1 MNRDVNRTEKRVSNT
16 RTLKEAQ
23 KSSIEGNGLFSCFGK
38 WIGLIWCILY
48 ATCSISLSIL
58 NKMLFSRHGFK
69 LFFVLSTGQLLASV
83 VLSILGSKIF
93 PTIVKLR
100 LLKFTQLL
108 KILPLSIVNSMNA
121 VLGFAGLRLV
131 NIPMFLVLRRLTTPL
146 VLFFEYF
153 FMNKIASPLVK
164 KAIGVAMVGTLI
176 AGSSDLTFNLFGYLF
191 TFSNNFCTAAYL
203 ILIKILGTKSGPD
216 PLSSFE
222 LVFWNSLMSLPIMS
236 LLAFITGEI
245 NKFYANEH
253 TTELLVLFTI
263 SCGMGFIFNFIV
275 FMCTSVNSPL
285 ATSVTGN
292 IKDCLATLL
301 GYLVFDD
308 AVLQFV
314 NVLGV
319 LVSLTG
325 GMVYSYAKLKE
336 SGKLDAVDEGAI
348 KRDSQTPSKRDEENL
363 EFPEHWQKD
372 GERVR
377 LLSGNGKE
385 ASDIG

>member
-1 MNRDVNRTEKRVSNT
+1 
-16 RTLKEAQ
+16 
-23 KSSIEGNGLFSCFGK
+23 
-38 WIGLIWCILY
+38 
-48 ATCSISLSIL
+48 
-58 NKMLFSRHGFK
+58 MLFYRHQFK
-69 LFFVLSTGQLLASV
+69 SFFVLSAGQLLASV
-83 VLSILGSKIF
+83 VFTILGTQIF

-100 LLKFTQLL
+100 RLKVTQLL
-108 KILPLSIVNSMNA
+108 KILPLSLVNSLNA

-164 KAIGVAMVGTLI
+164 KAISVAMVGTLI
-176 AGSSDLTFNLFGYLF
+176 AGSSDLTFNMFGYIF
-191 TFSNNFCTAAYL
+191 TFSNNVSTATYL
-203 ILIKILGTKSGPD
+203 ILIKILGTKSGPEA
-216 PLSSFE
+216 LSSFE
-222 LVFWNSLMSLPIMS
+222 LVFWNSLMSFPIMS
-236 LLAFITGEI
+236 LLALITGEMS
-245 NKFYANEH
+245 KFYLQEH
-253 TTELLVLFTI
+253 TSELLVLFAI
-263 SCGMGFIFNFIV
+263 SCAMGFIFNFIV

-314 NVLGV
+314 NVFGV

-336 SGKLDAVDEGAI
+336 SGKLESIGGGTKDQ
-348 KRDSQTPSKRDEENL
+348 RSEEIAR
-363 EFPEHWQKD
+363 PEHWQKES
-372 GERVR
+372 ERVG
-377 LLSGNGKE
+377 LLSLQGKE
-385 ASDIG
+385 DSDIE